1 MSDGPTLA
9 SVSKFAG
16 GFLAAC
22 LLSASAFAQFSFV
35 PVYVGGDSTQQTATT
50 SALNSLA
57 AYFADNITL
66 RVQVTIGDLGNST
79 TLGSSSASFSL
90 TSGFYNPTP
99 LYNLK
104 TGTDLAGASV
114 SITISM
120 NTNAGINWG
129 YGTGAPGA
137 SNYSW
142 QTVVLHEV
150 VHSMGF
156 YDGIANNTGALANAG
171 YTIFDSFTVRNTGN
185 VAFTSYTTDA
195 QRLAAVTSN
204 DLYWDGAFG
213 KAANGGS
220 RVQLYAPATFE
231 DGSTYSHVDPSQ
243 TGIGGALFPALPA
256 NTFFAGPTAVEL
268 GIMKDIGWSVTAI
281 PEPDTVAL
289 VFALSAFVVAWERRR
304 RRVA

>member
-1 MSDGPTLA
+1 MKKPA
-9 SVSKFAG
+9 V

-22 LLSASAFAQFSFV
+22 LLSASAFAQFTFV
-35 PVYVGGDSTQQTATT
+35 PVYIGGDGTQQTATT
-50 SALNSLA
+50 NALNSLA
-57 AYFADNITL
+57 TYFTDNITL
-66 RVQVTIGDLGNST
+66 RVEVTITDLGNSS
-79 TLGSSSASFSL
+79 TLGSSSANFAL
-90 TSGFYNPTP
+90 HSGLYHPTP

-104 TGTDLAGASV
+104 TSTDLTGTTT
-114 SITISM
+114 SITITM
-120 NTNAGINWG
+120 NTNAGISWG

-156 YDGIANNTGALANAG
+156 YDGIANSTGALANPG

-185 VAFTSYTTDA
+185 VAFTSYTTDP
-195 QRLAAVTSN
+195 QRLTAITSN

-231 DGSTYSHVDPSQ
+231 DGSTYSHIDPSQ
-243 TGIGGALFPALPA
+243 SGIGGALFPALPA
-256 NTFFAGPTAVEL
+256 NTFYAGPTAVEL
-268 GIMKDIGWSVTAI
+268 GIMKDIGWGVTAI
-281 PEPDTVAL
+281 PEPSTVTF
-289 VFALSAFVVAWERRR
+289 VFALFAMVVAIERRR
-304 RRVA
+304 RV